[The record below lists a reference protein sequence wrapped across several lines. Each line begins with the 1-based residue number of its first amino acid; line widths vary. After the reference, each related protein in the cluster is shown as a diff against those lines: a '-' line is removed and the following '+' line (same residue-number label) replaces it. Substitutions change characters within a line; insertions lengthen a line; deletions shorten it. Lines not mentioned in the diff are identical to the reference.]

1 MDLNTNPQACRCLLS
16 QYIVPSCISKY
27 SREAEDA
34 LLPYFKKLSLQP
46 DTAFFNQLI
55 KTRALR
61 KEPERGIATL
71 DLMREWGAAPDILTF
86 GCLALCCTSYKEAA
100 RLMADLKARGCLRNH
115 AK

>member
-1 MDLNTNPQACRCLLS
+1 LYLS
-16 QYIVPSCISKY
+16 ILSSCISEY

-100 RLMADLKARGCLRNH
+100 RLMADLKARMPTKSREIIFRWMIVCEMSRT
-115 AK
+115 